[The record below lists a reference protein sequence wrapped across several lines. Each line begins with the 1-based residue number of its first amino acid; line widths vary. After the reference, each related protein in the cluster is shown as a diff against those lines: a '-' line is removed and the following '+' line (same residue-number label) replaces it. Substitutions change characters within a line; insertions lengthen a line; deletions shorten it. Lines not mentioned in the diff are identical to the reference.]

1 MAYNIKADKNPMAIN
16 IRKLQRYNFS
26 FFTLEEV
33 VFFEYL
39 VVKAPLFKF
48 KEFYHSTS
56 TIAKEIG
63 IKRSKLE
70 SIITKFGRMGLLSVE
85 VKGFPKV
92 KHFTVNFEKIRF
104 FLPKIY
110 QSAENGKLSADM
122 NKLLVDF
129 YNPLVETYQ
138 KKNINKETINETL
151 KKENIER
158 DTGWLAFANNFLE
171 KIRISKKEYHL
182 SEADIKYDEQALY
195 QTYKSYGDDAISYL
209 DDFLKKNTRLAKISD
224 FLKPDKHAV
233 SKNAFI
239 EEEKIQE
246 KIDGKKLIEALS
258 RCFNDRREMAS
269 DSKKKFSKT
278 SLIAND
284 VIIDKAAQALKRI
297 SENEINHAF
306 IAYADAIIA
315 DKVQPRK
322 ILPYF
327 FTWQYGSYSVIEE
340 YLDHFNV
347 NYSIRK

>member
-1 MAYNIKADKNPMAIN
+1 MAVN
-16 IRKLQRYNFS
+16 IRKLQRYNFN

-48 KEFYHSTS
+48 KEFYHSTA

-63 IKRSKLE
+63 IKRSKLD
-70 SIITKFGRMGLLSVE
+70 SIIIKFGKMGLLKVE

-92 KHFTVNFEKIRF
+92 KHFSINFEKIRL
-104 FLPKIY
+104 FLPQIY

-122 NKLLVDF
+122 NKLLADF

-138 KKNINKETINETL
+138 KKNIKKETINETI
-151 KKENIER
+151 KEKRENDSGWDSFINI
-158 DTGWLAFANNFLE
+158 FLE
-171 KIRISKKEYHL
+171 KIRISKNQFNLSDAATKYNEQVLYH
-182 SEADIKYDEQALY
+182 
-195 QTYKSYGDDAISYL
+195 TYKSYGAETIYYFEE
-209 DDFLKKNTRLAKISD
+209 FLKKNTWRAKISD
-224 FLKPDKHAV
+224 FLKPDKHV
-233 SKNAFI
+233 PSKNAFI
-239 EEEKIQE
+239 EEEKVKE
-246 KIDGKKLIEALS
+246 KIDGRKLIEALAES
-258 RCFNDRREMAS
+258 YNSRREMAS
-269 DSKKKFSKT
+269 NSKRKFSKT

-284 VIIDKAAQALKRI
+284 VIIEKVAQALKSI

-306 IAYADAIIA
+306 IAYADAIISN
-315 DKVQPRK
+315 KIQPRK

-347 NYSIRK
+347 NYSIQK